1 MSFQVPITIK
11 EAIDNIHKKKYLLPA
26 IQREFVWDTEQ
37 TERLYDS
44 LMRDY
49 PIGSF
54 LLWRVERERVKDYQ
68 FYEFIR
74 DYHEKYRRH
83 NPKAD
88 VKGDEEITAIL
99 DGQQRLTSLYI
110 GLKGT
115 YANKLPRKFW
125 DNDQAFPERRL
136 YLNLLKKLDDIDL
149 EYDFKFLAEEEAK
162 KRDENTFWF
171 RVGDIL
177 DLKEHHEVND
187 YLIENGLLKTD
198 KEEDKEK
205 SQFANRTLFKLHAVI
220 HGEKV
225 INYFLETDERLDK
238 VLNIFIRVNSGGTE
252 LSYSDLLLSIATAQW
267 QEKDAREEVNN
278 FVDEINNIG
287 KGFNFNKDFVL
298 KACLVLSDIR
308 DIAFKVDNFNRI
320 NMLKIEENWDNL
332 TESLRE
338 SVNLLSVFGYDRHTL
353 TSNYVAIPI
362 AYYLLKRDLL
372 KNFIHSSHY
381 VEDRKKIQKWVIL
394 SLLKR
399 AFGGVPDSVLRPIR
413 KIISTNVSFFPFD
426 KMIEEFRGK
435 PKALEFNDE
444 EIENLFYYRY
454 GQGYTFSTL
463 ALLYPSLDFR
473 HKFHIDHI
481 YPRSLFTRKKLKDRG
496 IGEDELDFYLN
507 NYDFLA
513 NLQLLEEIP
522 NIEKSDKDFYEW
534 LQKNYHEEQA
544 RKDFMRKNYIPEDI
558 DLSYGNFEEFIA
570 ERKKLM
576 VDKYKS
582 ILKL

>member
-1 MSFQVPITIK
+1 MSFQVPITII
-11 EAIDNIHKKKYLLPA
+11 EAIDKIHKKKYLLPA

-37 TERLYDS
+37 TERLFDS

-54 LLWRVERERVKDYQ
+54 LFWNLDRKRVKKYQ
-68 FYEFIR
+68 FYEFVR
-74 DYHEKYRRH
+74 DYHEKYRKH

-99 DGQQRLTSLYI
+99 DGQQRLTALYI

-115 YANKLPRKFW
+115 YAYKLPRKFW
-125 DNDQAFPERRL
+125 ENDQAFPERKL
-136 YLNLLKKLDDIDL
+136 FLNLLRKSDEIDM
-149 EYDFKFLAEEEAK
+149 EYDFKFLTEEEAK
-162 KRDENTFWF
+162 KRDDNNFWF
-171 RVGDIL
+171 KIGDIL
-177 DLKEHHEVND
+177 DLKEQFQVND
-187 YLIENGLLKTD
+187 YLIESGLLNLGN
-198 KEEDKEK
+198 KEK
-205 SQFANRTLFKLHAVI
+205 AQFANRTLFKLHAVI
-220 HGEKV
+220 HRDKV
-225 INYFLETDERLDK
+225 INYFLEIDEKLDK

-267 QEKDAREEVNN
+267 QEKDAREEINN

-287 KGFNFNKDFVL
+287 RGFNFNKDFVL

-308 DIAFKVDNFNRI
+308 GIAFKVDNFNRI
-320 NMLKIEENWDNL
+320 NMLKIEQNWDNL
-332 TESLRE
+332 TDGLRE
-338 SVNLLSVFGYDRHTL
+338 AVNLLSVFGYDRHTL

-362 AYYLLKRDLL
+362 AYYLLKKDLP
-372 KNFIHSSHY
+372 KSFVHSSQY
-381 VEDRKKIQKWVIL
+381 RGDRKIMQKWVIL

-413 KIISTNVSFFPFD
+413 RIILKNYSAFPLD
-426 KMIEEFRGK
+426 EIIEEFRGK

-463 ALLYPSLDFR
+463 ALLYQSLDFR

-481 YPRSLFTRKKLKDRG
+481 YPRSYFARKNLVKRG
-496 IGEDELDFYLN
+496 IEEDKLDFYLD
-507 NYDFLA
+507 NYDSLA

-534 LQKNYHEEQA
+534 LQKNYKDKQA
-544 RKDFMRKNYIPEDI
+544 RKDFMKKNYIPKNI
-558 DLSYGNFEEFIA
+558 DLSFKNFEVFIE
-570 ERKKLM
+570 ERKKLI

-582 ILKL
+582 ILKF

>member
-11 EAIDNIHKKKYLLPA
+11 EAIENIHIKKFLLPA

-37 TERLYDS
+37 TERLFDS
-44 LMRDY
+44 LMKDY

-54 LLWRVERERVKDYQ
+54 LFWKVDKHRIKNYQ

-74 DYHEKYRRH
+74 DYHEKHSRH

-115 YANKLPRKFW
+115 YAYKLPRKFW
-125 DNDQAFPERRL
+125 DNDQAFPRRKL
-136 YLNLLKKLDDIDL
+136 YINLLKMSDDIDM
-149 EYDFKFLAEEEAK
+149 EYDFKFLVDEEAE
-162 KRDENTFWF
+162 KRDKSHYWF
-171 RVGDIL
+171 KVGDIL
-177 DLKEHHEVND
+177 DFKEQFQVND
-187 YLIENGLLKTD
+187 YLIENDLFDLDD
-198 KEEDKEK
+198 KKK
-205 SQFANRTLFKLHAVI
+205 AHFANRTLFKLHAVI
-220 HGEKV
+220 HNEKI
-225 INYFLETDERLDK
+225 INYFLEKDEKLDK

-267 QEKDAREEVNN
+267 KEKDAREEINN

-308 DIAFKVDNFNRI
+308 DIKFKVDNFNRK
-320 NMLKIEENWDNL
+320 NMIEIEENWEIL
-332 TESLRE
+332 TEVLRE
-338 SVNLLSVFGYDRHTL
+338 AVNLLSTYGYDRYTL
-353 TSNYVAIPI
+353 TSNYVAVPI
-362 AYYLLKRDLL
+362 AYYLLKRDLP
-372 KNFIHSSHY
+372 KSFVYSSHHAK
-381 VEDRKKIQKWVIL
+381 DRKNIHKWVIL

-399 AFGGVPDSVLRPIR
+399 AFGGVPDGVLRPIR
-413 KIISTNVSFFPFD
+413 RVISTNGSYFPLD
-426 KMIEEFRGK
+426 RIIEEFRGK

-463 ALLYPSLDFR
+463 AILYPSLDFR

-481 YPRSLFTRKKLKDRG
+481 YPRSYFTRKKLRSEGFGDDKF
-496 IGEDELDFYLN
+496 DFYLN
-507 NYDFLA
+507 NYDSLA

-522 NIEKSDKDFYEW
+522 NIEKSDKEFNVW
-534 LQKNYHEEQA
+534 LEKNYPNERDKKE
-544 RKDFMRKNYIPEDI
+544 FMRKNFIPKNI
-558 DLSYGNFEEFIA
+558 DLSFHNFEEFIA

-576 VDKYKS
+576 VERYKV